1 MTFKDKKT
9 IELKVLECL
18 VYLRGDNSSIME
30 PEWSKNFGFYFERD
44 EKALDILAEMLDGI
58 KYPLSLP

>member
-9 IELKVLECL
+9 TELKVLECL

-44 EKALDILAEMLDGI
+44 ERHWIF
-58 KYPLSLP
+58 